1 MPRRMSG
8 FRQLELVRGLVLLF
22 RVSQGLPISDDD
34 DLGLWV
40 DVLEGWVYDV
50 EGSVANLLVKNT

>member
-22 RVSQGLPISDDD
+22 RVSQGLHMSDDGD
-34 DLGLWV
+34 
-40 DVLEGWVYDV
+40 GWFV
-50 EGSVANLLVKNT
+50 G